1 MSIFGKH
8 LSPYALLSIS
18 GLLAASDQAVKW
30 LVQQSMAYGE
40 SISVTSFFNWVHV
53 WNTGAAF
60 SLFANGGGWQ
70 RYFFI
75 GIAVV
80 VSIFLIKLILE
91 NRHKGEAIAYSLIL
105 GGALAKYDLLVIDE
119 LGYLPMTRQARY
131 NLFQLINSLYEYR
144 SIILT
149 TNKDFTSWGEFFHDD
164 NVAVPIIDR
173 VIHHSHIFMLGG
185 ESYRLKQKV
194 TS

>member
-91 NRHKGEAIAYSLIL
+91 NRHKGEAIAYSSIGETGIGRPSTWLIL
-105 GGALAKYDLLVIDE
+105 QLSSVPYFSFPAACWVKKQTPMPSRMDLTDT
-119 LGYLPMTRQARY
+119 YAY
-131 NLFQLINSLYEYR
+131 
-144 SIILT
+144 T
-149 TNKDFTSWGEFFHDD
+149 T
-164 NVAVPIIDR
+164 P
-173 VIHHSHIFMLGG
+173 
-185 ESYRLKQKV
+185 
-194 TS
+194 

>member
-1 MSIFGKH
+1 MLIIGKK

-91 NRHKGEAIAYSLIL
+91 NRHKGE
-105 GGALAKYDLLVIDE
+105 
-119 LGYLPMTRQARY
+119 P
-131 NLFQLINSLYEYR
+131 
-144 SIILT
+144 
-149 TNKDFTSWGEFFHDD
+149 
-164 NVAVPIIDR
+164 
-173 VIHHSHIFMLGG
+173 
-185 ESYRLKQKV
+185 ESV
-194 TS
+194 FA

>member
-91 NRHKGEAIAYSLIL
+91 NRHKGEAIAYSLIPDS
-105 GGALAKYDLLVIDE
+105 YTQI
-119 LGYLPMTRQARY
+119 
-131 NLFQLINSLYEYR
+131 
-144 SIILT
+144 
-149 TNKDFTSWGEFFHDD
+149 
-164 NVAVPIIDR
+164 AV
-173 VIHHSHIFMLGG
+173 
-185 ESYRLKQKV
+185 
-194 TS
+194 

>member
-1 MSIFGKH
+1 MLIIGKK

-40 SISVTSFFNWVHV
+40 YVSVTPFFNWVHL

-91 NRHKGEAIAYSLIL
+91 HRHQGEAIAYSLIL
-105 GGALAKYDLLVIDE
+105 GGAMGKIGRASCRERVCQYV
-119 LGYLPMTRQARY
+119 
-131 NLFQLINSLYEYR
+131 
-144 SIILT
+144 SI
-149 TNKDFTSWGEFFHDD
+149 SV
-164 NVAVPIIDR
+164 VAV
-173 VIHHSHIFMLGG
+173 S
-185 ESYRLKQKV
+185 LKKK
-194 TS
+194 TRE